1 MESSVQIRKPMRKRL
16 ALVGPSDSV
25 EIMQE
30 AVKRFFPDT
39 AFKAYVR
46 ERTEDV
52 HEVLEQ
58 SQSECDGLLFSGIG
72 VQEAARS
79 KGVLTKP
86 YTQIER
92 GAYSLIRAFSEIH
105 RRGLSFDRIS
115 IDVVTRQVIDEVI
128 REFGIPFGQVYSM
141 PFTTQHTEQEFLE
154 WHQGLLE
161 SGKVDLAISGFGS
174 VYQQLAGLGHPVFR
188 MLPSSLQV
196 RDTVEHLLGTISA
209 RGLRFAGIA
218 IQIIRLCRNEEHAIN
233 QYDRMKDE
241 GRFFLELLEYVR
253 AIQGSIFTIGKRE
266 YAIFSTRGVIESPV
280 HLGLF
285 GTLMDWGRKN
295 NIKVCS
301 GIGIGSTAFEAEKS
315 AQTALSHSR
324 ERPHGGVFLVHDD
337 QIRGPLGE
345 QEELHYR
352 TRIGDNTLLRIARE
366 IGITASYVDRIRAV
380 MDKTGKNTFDSV
392 DLAACLGIGERS
404 ARRVLKKFLDSGH
417 ATLVGKENSYHVGRP
432 KNLVQINI

>member
-1 MESSVQIRKPMRKRL
+1 MRKRL

-25 EIMQE
+25 EIMRE
-30 AVKRFFPDT
+30 SMKRFFPDV

-46 ERTEDV
+46 ERIEDV

-72 VQEAARS
+72 VQEAA
-79 KGVLTKP
+79 KVTGVLTKP

-92 GAYSLIRAFSEIH
+92 GAYSLIRAFSEIQ

-115 IDVVTRQVIDEVI
+115 IDVVTQQVISEVI

-154 WHQGLLE
+154 WHRGLLE
-161 SGKVDLAISGFGS
+161 SDKVDLAISGFGS
-174 VYQQLAGLGHPVFR
+174 VYQQLIGLGCPVFR

-196 RDTVEHLLGTISA
+196 RDTVEHLLGAIAA
-209 RGLRFAGIA
+209 RGLRSAGIA
-218 IQIIRLCRNEEHAIN
+218 IQIIRLFRNEGNSIN
-233 QYDRMKDE
+233 QYDRMRDE
-241 GRFFLELLEYVR
+241 GLFFLELLDYVR
-253 AIQGSIFTIGKRE
+253 AIQGSVFNIGKRE

-285 GTLMDWGRKN
+285 GDILNWSRKN
-295 NIKVCS
+295 NLRVCS

-315 AQTALSHSR
+315 ARTALAHSR
-324 ERPHGGVFLVHDD
+324 ERSHGGVFLAHDD

-345 QEELHYR
+345 EDELHYR
-352 TRIGDNTLLRIARE
+352 TRIGDDTLLRIARE
-366 IGITASYVDRIRAV
+366 IGVTPSYVDRIRAI
-380 MDKTGKNTFDSV
+380 MDKTGKNTFDSG

-404 ARRVLKKFLDSGH
+404 ARRVLKKLLDSGH
-417 ATLVGKENSYHVGRP
+417 ATLVGKENSYTVGRP